1 MPANAPLLMNSRR
14 PIDRDP
20 YELFIA
26 PDLFELES
34 AVLPEGA
41 CAHCSR
47 GNSDGDC
54 QLPDGKLFVATC
66 RSTKDP
72 DTALFAGLSMLN
84 CEVPLTGPGKRRE
97 HPR

>member
-1 MPANAPLLMNSRR
+1 VIVS
-14 PIDRDP
+14 
-20 YELFIA
+20 Y
-26 PDLFELES
+26 S
-34 AVLPEGA
+34 T
-41 CAHCSR
+41 
-47 GNSDGDC
+47 
-54 QLPDGKLFVATC
+54 GKLFVATC